1 MAFTLMLVV
10 GPFIAF
16 ATNQP
21 YGRHHHPV
29 LAAMGAFA
37 GGMMF
42 MSGITG
48 LLFAILP

>member
-1 MAFTLMLVV
+1 MAFLLMLVV

-21 YGRHHHPV
+21 YSRRHHPV
-29 LAAMGAFA
+29 LGVLGAFA

-42 MSGITG
+42 MSGIAG
-48 LLFAILP
+48 FLLAVLP